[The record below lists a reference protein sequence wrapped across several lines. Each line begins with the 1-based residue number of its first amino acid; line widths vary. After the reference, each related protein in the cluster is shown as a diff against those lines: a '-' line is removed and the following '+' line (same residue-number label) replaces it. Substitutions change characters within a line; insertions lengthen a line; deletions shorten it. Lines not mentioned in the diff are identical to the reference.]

1 MVSDIIMIDNQGHGF
16 EQAINEARKAA
27 EYQKLNYKQ
36 VLRIQMITEEMLCLA
51 RSVTGEMQASFWLEA
66 EGKTFDLHMTTR
78 TVMDKE
84 KRRQLIATSS
94 SRRNEITCTF
104 LGKLRNKFE
113 DAITAEADYVYDEL
127 PAELAADT
135 AYTYPDDPEWD
146 GYERSIL
153 QKAADDIKIAIRGS
167 EVSMTVTAKL
177 EG

>member
-1 MVSDIIMIDNQGHGF
+1 MTGM
-16 EQAINEARKAA
+16 
-27 EYQKLNYKQ
+27 YPY
-36 VLRIQMITEEMLCLA
+36 
-51 RSVTGEMQASFWLEA
+51 SVEA

-135 AYTYPDDPEWD
+135 AYAYPDDPEWD

-153 QKAADDIKIAIRGS
+153 QKVSDDIKIAIRGS